1 MSEAA
6 AVAMEASEREK
17 IERFLDYLQS
27 ERRCSPHTVT
37 NYRRDLGALL
47 RYCEQRGTTR
57 WAEMDVHS
65 VRAFVAARHRGGRSG
80 RSLARELSAL
90 RSFFRYLRR
99 KGELSIDPAV
109 GVSAPK
115 SPRKLPEPLD
125 TDQMAALLSVPGDD
139 PLAVRDAAIMELLYS
154 SGLRLAELVSL
165 DVDTVR
171 GDVVRVTGKGG
182 KTREVPVG
190 RYAREAL
197 ARWQS
202 VRGALAAEGERGLFV
217 GQQGRRLSPR
227 AIQSRLHQWGIKQ
240 GIDAR
245 VHPHKLRHAFAS
257 HLLESSGDLRAVQEM
272 LGHADISTTQVY
284 THLDFQH
291 LAEVYD
297 KAHPRARKGRE
308 KIKE

>member
-1 MSEAA
+1 
-6 AVAMEASEREK
+6 MEAQERAK

-27 ERRCSPHTVT
+27 ERRCSPHTIT

-47 RYCEQRGTTR
+47 NYCERNGTAR
-57 WAEMDVHS
+57 WADVDVHR
-65 VRAFVAARHRGGRSG
+65 VRGFVAARHRMGLSG

-99 KGELSIDPAV
+99 KGELTIDPAV

-125 TDQMAALLSVPGDD
+125 TDQMAALLSVKGDN

-171 GDVVRVTGKGG
+171 DDIVRVTGKGG
-182 KTREVPVG
+182 KMREVPVG

-197 ARWQS
+197 ARWHS
-202 VRGALAAEGERGLFV
+202 VRDQLVVEGERALFV
-217 GQQGRRLSPR
+217 SQRGKRLTPR
-227 AIQSRLHQWGIKQ
+227 AIQTRLHQWGIKQ

-284 THLDFQH
+284 THLNFQH

-297 KAHPRARKGRE
+297 KAHPRARK
-308 KIKE
+308 K